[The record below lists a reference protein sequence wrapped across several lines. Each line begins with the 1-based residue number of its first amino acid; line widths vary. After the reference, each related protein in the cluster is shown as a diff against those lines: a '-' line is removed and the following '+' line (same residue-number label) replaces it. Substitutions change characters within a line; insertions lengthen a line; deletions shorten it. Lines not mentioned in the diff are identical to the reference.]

1 MPFWSLQRCCDQSR
15 FHVSLL
21 QRSLLARRTEG
32 RRRDMSFDAE
42 TPRPEAPRERLD
54 SLTGIISVF
63 RCPATWS
70 VPPGASTTLQEDE
83 PGPQVRILSLI
94 LRLRILTMGSLRSGF
109 PTDSLFQKPTRFF
122 VLSPVSLLSFNS

>member
-42 TPRPEAPRERLD
+42 TPRPEAPG
-54 SLTGIISVF
+54 SVLTPSQESFLCSYTEG
-63 RCPATWS
+63 S
-70 VPPGASTTLQEDE
+70 VPGHLECAPW
-83 PGPQVRILSLI
+83 
-94 LRLRILTMGSLRSGF
+94 GF
-109 PTDSLFQKPTRFF
+109 DHVAGR
-122 VLSPVSLLSFNS
+122 

>member
-32 RRRDMSFDAE
+32 GTVSFDAE

-63 RCPATWS
+63 LRGGLGAGHLECAPWGFDHVAGRRARS
-70 VPPGASTTLQEDE
+70 PGEN
-83 PGPQVRILSLI
+83 PLSH
-94 LRLRILTMGSLRSGF
+94 S
-109 PTDSLFQKPTRFF
+109 
-122 VLSPVSLLSFNS
+122 